1 MKILLFVFVFLLI
14 SFQSKLHAQNE
25 WQTYPYQD
33 PSSDIIFPNDEG
45 RHNLITHM
53 EWWYAV
59 MHVEGKKTKNKYS
72 VLVSHFN
79 NQIRFFTI
87 TNRSTNKHTSGTT
100 LGVLNSA
107 KGHLDLRHR
116 TIYGTDLFKS
126 KRDSNQNLIP
136 FNYQIKTH
144 YKKML
149 IDVELSARKRPLMV
163 QGDGYVDIG
172 TSGNSWYYSLTR
184 LDVVGKIS
192 YDGIEEEVIG
202 MAWMDHQWGPF
213 IVSPIEIGNL
223 FESYEWFCLQL
234 DDGTDI
240 MISNIFDRDNN
251 LPQTPE
257 YGGIDISRPD
267 GTSTTVYD
275 KEFIRTNYWQ
285 DPKSGKF
292 MSMGWNLNIPSEG
305 IKLVLSPFTKN
316 QMVNLPLG
324 GSFWEGALQ
333 VSGTINGKNIKGK
346 GFGELI
352 HRYQLPKIKFYNI
365 ENSYHISDEIN
376 IKWSIENK
384 DEGNPLK
391 YRLELITE
399 TGKIFVLGNSL
410 SLNHYLLKIDQL
422 ENADKIKSFK
432 LSLTAHSVDEVISN
446 SKFSRIVEII
456 ND

>member
-1 MKILLFVFVFLLI
+1 MKILLFVFLCF
-14 SFQSKLHAQNE
+14 SFHNKLYAQE
-25 WQTYPYQD
+25 QWKSYPYQD
-33 PSSDIIFPNDEG
+33 LSSDIIFPDDEG
-45 RHNLITHM
+45 RHNLVTHM

-59 MHVEGKKTKNKYS
+59 MHLEGKETKNKYS

-87 TNRSTNKHTSGTT
+87 TNRSTKKHSSGTT
-100 LGVLNSA
+100 LGILNSA

-126 KRDSNQNLIP
+126 KRDSNNKLIP

-144 YKKML
+144 YKKMF
-149 IDVELSARKRPLMV
+149 IDVELSAIKRPLMV

-172 TSGNSWYYSLTR
+172 TSGKSWYYSLTR
-184 LDVVGKIS
+184 LDVSGKIS
-192 YDGIEEEVIG
+192 HDGIEEEVAG

-251 LPQTPE
+251 LPETPE
-257 YGGIDISRPD
+257 YGGVDISRPD
-267 GTSTTVYD
+267 GTSITVHD
-275 KEFIRTNYWQ
+275 KEFIRTSYWQ
-285 DPKSGKF
+285 DPQSGKF

-305 IKLVLSPFTKN
+305 LNLSLAPFSKN

-324 GSFWEGALQ
+324 GSFWEGALK
-333 VSGTINGKNIKGK
+333 VTGTINGEDIKGK

-352 HRYQLPKIKFYNI
+352 HRYQLPKIKFYSLDR
-365 ENSYHISDEIN
+365 SYHVSDEVN

-384 DEGNPLK
+384 DEGNPLQYK
-391 YRLELITE
+391 LELITE
-399 TGKIFVLGNSL
+399 SGKSFLLVDSLKVNKYLFKLG
-410 SLNHYLLKIDQL
+410 QL
-422 ENADKIKSFK
+422 ENAEKLKSFQ
-432 LSLTAHSVDEVISN
+432 LSLTAYSVDKVISN
-446 SKFSRIVEII
+446 SKLSKRIEII
-456 ND
+456 QN